1 MTYLKDTDELINEI
15 KKSKD
20 FESFMEAN
28 EKEML
33 NKPLNEYLNDLI
45 EEKKI
50 SKSDV
55 IRKSNLNRSY
65 VYQILSGK
73 KHPGRDKVIALSF
86 GLSLK
91 IDEIQFLLKLAG
103 YRELYARDPRDA
115 LVIYAVENNYNIID
129 TNQLLYDTNLEV
141 FE

>member
-1 MTYLKDTDELINEI
+1 MKDTDELINEI

>member
-1 MTYLKDTDELINEI
+1 MTSLKDTDELINEI

-20 FESFMEAN
+20 FESYMQAN
-28 EKEML
+28 QQDMF
-33 NKPLNEYLNDLI
+33 NKSLSEYLNCLI
-45 EEKKI
+45 EEKNTT
-50 SKSDV
+50 KSNV

-73 KHPGRDKVIALSF
+73 KHPGRDKVIALSY
-86 GLSLK
+86 GLNLK
-91 IDEIQFLLKLAG
+91 INEIQFLLKLAG

-115 LVIYAVENNYNIID
+115 LVIYAIENDYNIMD
-129 TNQLLYDTNLEV
+129 TNQLLYEKNFEV